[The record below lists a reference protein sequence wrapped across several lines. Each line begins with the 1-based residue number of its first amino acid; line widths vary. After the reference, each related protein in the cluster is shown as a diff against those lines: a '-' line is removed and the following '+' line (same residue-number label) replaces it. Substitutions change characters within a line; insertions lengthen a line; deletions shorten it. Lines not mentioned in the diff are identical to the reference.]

1 MTRKS
6 AHTDDAPEAIG
17 PYSQAVWCED
27 LLYLSGQT
35 PIDPQTSS
43 LIKGD
48 IGEQTQRVF
57 DNLREVLRAAG
68 LRFEH
73 AIKLNVYLVDMADF
87 TGMNKVYAQQFA
99 SPFPARTTVSVAG
112 LPLGARVEIEMVAR
126 RRYPGTVDN

>member
-1 MTRKS
+1 MTRKFV
-6 AHTDDAPEAIG
+6 HTIDAPEAIG

-35 PIDPQTSS
+35 PIDPETSK
-43 LIKGD
+43 LVVGD

-87 TGMNKVYAQQFA
+87 AGMNTVYAQQFA
-99 SPFPARTTVSVAG
+99 SPFPARTTVAVAG
-112 LPLGARVEIEMVAR
+112 LPLGARIEIEVVAR
-126 RRYPGTVDN
+126 RPKR

>member
-6 AHTDDAPEAIG
+6 IHSDDAPEAIG
-17 PYSQAVWCED
+17 PYSQAVWCGD

-35 PIDPQTSS
+35 PIDPTTST
-43 LIKGD
+43 LVEGD
-48 IGEQTQRVF
+48 IDVQTQRVF

-87 TGMNKVYAQQFA
+87 TGMNAVYAQQFA
-99 SPFPARTTVSVAG
+99 VPFPARTTVAVAG

-126 RRYPGTVDN
+126 KPGRL